1 MVTAK
6 KVSLSVAPI
15 WSKFAPKWSKFIQN
29 YGLLEIYFPCKVSFL
44 VQWFSAQRLNNVT
57 SEIPG
62 RNQCQDSAQYASNC
76 PGWKWACTDPKYA
89 SFMQTNCKESCGL
102 CSGNS
107 DTLK

>member
-1 MVTAK
+1 MSITGESAD
-6 KVSLSVAPI
+6 LINA
-15 WSKFAPKWSKFIQN
+15 IQA
-29 YGLLEIYFPCKVSFL
+29 YDKIATK
-44 VQWFSAQRLNNVT
+44 RLNNVT

-102 CSGNS
+102 CSGNL
-107 DTLK
+107 DTL